1 MQLLYVSIDQSQC
14 WRELGLLSPWDI
26 GTEGAK
32 EGKKAALEAIGRWA
46 EEGDYLAAIE
56 KGNSVADLVA
66 KIPELPEL
74 ILDLLP
80 HTRPKIYFVPKP
92 SIFIAKV

>member
-14 WRELGLLSPWDI
+14 WKELGLLSPWDI
-26 GTEGAK
+26 GAKGAE
-32 EGKKAALEAIGRWA
+32 EGKRAALEAIGRWA

-56 KGNSVADLVA
+56 KGNSVADLA
-66 KIPELPEL
+66 ADLPEPPEL

-80 HTRPKIYFVPKP
+80 RTRPKIYFVPEP
-92 SIFIAKV
+92 AIFTARV